1 LYYVERPKK
10 EKSLPI
16 VLNKKEVTKLIKLTD
31 NLKHKTLFMMAY
43 STGMRNSEL
52 LNVKTTDIDEE
63 RGIINIRGAKGK
75 KDRISLLSQKFFV
88 ILREYYQLYA
98 PKEYIFEGQRGG
110 KYSSASIQKIM
121 QQAVIR
127 AGITKP
133 ATIHSFRHSFATHL
147 LEQGTDLRYIQKLLG
162 HENIT
167 TTEIYTHIT
176 NKGLDKIDNPLDS
189 IDL

>member
-1 LYYVERPKK
+1 
-10 EKSLPI
+10 
-16 VLNKKEVTKLIKLTD
+16 
-31 NLKHKTLFMMAY
+31 
-43 STGMRNSEL
+43 
-52 LNVKTTDIDEE
+52 
-63 RGIINIRGAKGK
+63 
-75 KDRISLLSQKFFV
+75 
-88 ILREYYQLYA
+88 
-98 PKEYIFEGQRGG
+98 
-110 KYSSASIQKIM
+110 M